1 MMRVNLFDL
10 DPTDSNLDR
19 EAETLNPEQKAAVE
33 HLEGPILVL
42 AGAGSGKTRVL
53 TVRIAR
59 LIAEHGVPAD
69 RILAVTFTNK
79 AAGEIRTRIRRFLG
93 RDPVGM
99 WMGTFHSLGARLLR
113 RHAELLGW
121 DSTFTIF
128 DAEESLREIKRIMDR
143 GGLDPKRWKPQA
155 VRSAISDAKN
165 QLVGPEAFVAQHG
178 EGFDFFLKTV
188 AKIYPPYQASLREQ
202 NAFDF
207 DDLLVKPVELF
218 RDHVEVLERYQER
231 FAFVLVDE
239 YQDTNHAQFRFLE
252 MMAARH
258 RNIMVVGDDDQCVL
272 PGTVVTTPQ
281 GSLPVEA
288 LAVGDR
294 IVGAA
299 GQGRTAPSVVTA
311 APTRDYQGPVV
322 RVETACGKTLRATP
336 NHLVFGRL
344 RPDASLW
351 YVYLMERE
359 DLGFRIGITR
369 GVRARRSGELVNGLM
384 VRLNQE
390 RADRAWVL
398 DTLRTEADARLR
410 EAELAFGFGIPT
422 VGFHAQGRRMALD
435 DARIRTLFGSIDT
448 RERAEALLEALH
460 LFPEHPHHLPS
471 AVIRGTTV
479 RRVVNMTLFGDGRG
493 YQGRAWSDHRIQLVT
508 RGAETEE
515 ATRAAGFPVRVGRGG
530 GWRVETAR
538 RHHDDAW
545 RTAREL
551 AARTDSDFRT
561 RARLAADEEDRR
573 GAGVFECIPASHLL
587 PGMEVPVLGP
597 EGTVIPSRV
606 VKREIE
612 DWEGKVH
619 DLEVADLRT
628 WFAGG
633 ICVHNSIYGWRGA
646 DVRNIL
652 DFETTY
658 PGAAVIRLERNYRS
672 TGNILA
678 AANEVIRRNLQ
689 RKEKTLR
696 TDRDAGE
703 RLVLVE
709 CADERDEARWIV
721 EEIETRR
728 REDASV
734 PYQNFAILYR
744 TNAQSRALEEAFR
757 RRGVPYQI
765 VGGVRFY
772 ERREIQ
778 DVLAYLRLIS
788 NPRDA
793 AAFQRIVN
801 VPKRGIGATSQQRF
815 LGWAV
820 EVGLSPLEAT
830 ERLDEVPDLPKGAR
844 KAIHAF
850 GDLIRKFS
858 VRATQV
864 SVGTL
869 LEELL
874 EELDFLAQL
883 RAEGPE
889 GEDRAEN
896 VKELVAG
903 ALDFDAELEEEWGE
917 ETPPDT
923 FTELDLFLQRVA
935 LVTDLD
941 RADAD
946 ADTVTFMTLHNAKGL
961 EFPTVFLAGLEN
973 GLFPM
978 GRSFDD
984 PAQLEEERR
993 LFYVGITRA
1002 EDCLFLSWARERRR
1016 AGDFMMG
1023 TLSSFVS
1030 DIPDDLMV
1038 VRRTP
1043 HLEAQARSFD
1053 SRDRSA
1059 WGGGDSGA
1067 FGAGE
1072 GRASARRAAERE
1084 RVFEE
1089 GLNQDAP
1096 HLVPGERVSHATFG
1110 SGTVKAVS
1118 GFGRDLKVTVHFDAA
1133 GEKKLLARYA
1143 RLERDF

>member
-79 AAGEIRTRIRRFLG
+79 AAGEIRARIRRFLG

-252 MMAARH
+252 MMAKKH
-258 RNIMVVGDDDQCVL
+258 RNIMVVGDDDQ
-272 PGTVVTTPQ
+272 
-281 GSLPVEA
+281 
-288 LAVGDR
+288 
-294 IVGAA
+294 
-299 GQGRTAPSVVTA
+299 
-311 APTRDYQGPVV
+311 
-322 RVETACGKTLRATP
+322 
-336 NHLVFGRL
+336 
-344 RPDASLW
+344 
-351 YVYLMERE
+351 
-359 DLGFRIGITR
+359 
-369 GVRARRSGELVNGLM
+369 
-384 VRLNQE
+384 
-390 RADRAWVL
+390 
-398 DTLRTEADARLR
+398 
-410 EAELAFGFGIPT
+410 
-422 VGFHAQGRRMALD
+422 
-435 DARIRTLFGSIDT
+435 
-448 RERAEALLEALH
+448 
-460 LFPEHPHHLPS
+460 
-471 AVIRGTTV
+471 
-479 RRVVNMTLFGDGRG
+479 
-493 YQGRAWSDHRIQLVT
+493 
-508 RGAETEE
+508 
-515 ATRAAGFPVRVGRGG
+515 
-530 GWRVETAR
+530 
-538 RHHDDAW
+538 
-545 RTAREL
+545 
-551 AARTDSDFRT
+551 
-561 RARLAADEEDRR
+561 
-573 GAGVFECIPASHLL
+573 
-587 PGMEVPVLGP
+587 
-597 EGTVIPSRV
+597 
-606 VKREIE
+606 
-612 DWEGKVH
+612 
-619 DLEVADLRT
+619 
-628 WFAGG
+628 
-633 ICVHNSIYGWRGA
+633 SIYGWRGA

-801 VPKRGIGATSQQRF
+801 VPKRGIGATSQQRL

-820 EVGLSPLEAT
+820 EVGLSPLETT

-844 KAIHAF
+844 KALHAF

-1038 VRRTP
+1038 ARRTP
-1043 HLEAQARSFD
+1043 HLEAQTRSFD
-1053 SRDRSA
+1053 PRDRGS
-1059 WGGGDSGA
+1059 WEGGDSGA
-1067 FGAGE
+1067 FE
-1072 GRASARRAAERE
+1072 GRASARRSAERE